1 MEVFN
6 GNNEIINNSYEDVDY
21 TNDRFT
27 QNTLSIDPMVSDN
40 YKESLSDELDEV
52 YNLKQLEEFLGEFYE
67 NSPWFAKYGRN
78 AKKIERGD
86 ISDIYYYFKEKLESV
101 KIFNIVHILCA
112 ICEFFDLNYKYVY
125 NDIVSLRDKAN
136 ILESLEDKY
145 GLEDYFK
152 KSVKLF

>member
-27 QNTLSIDPMVSDN
+27 QNTLSIDPMASEN
-40 YKESLSDELDEV
+40 YKESLSDDLDEV
-52 YNLKQLEEFLGEFYE
+52 YNLKQLEETLNDLYE
-67 NSPWFAKYGRN
+67 KSPWFAKYGRGI
-78 AKKIERGD
+78 KKVERGD
-86 ISDIYYYFKEKLESV
+86 ISSIYYYFKEKLEV
-101 KIFNIVHILCA
+101 TKMFNIVHILCA

-136 ILESLEDKY
+136 ILESLEEKY
-145 GLEDYFK
+145 GLEDHFK

>member
-27 QNTLSIDPMVSDN
+27 QNTLSIDPMASEN
-40 YKESLSDELDEV
+40 YKESLSDDLDEV
-52 YNLKQLEEFLGEFYE
+52 YNLKQLEETLNDLYE
-67 NSPWFAKYGRN
+67 KSPWFAKYGRGI
-78 AKKIERGD
+78 KKVERGD
-86 ISDIYYYFKEKLESV
+86 ISGIYYYFKEKLEAT
-101 KIFNIVHILCA
+101 KMFNIVHILCT

-136 ILESLEDKY
+136 ILESLEEKY
-145 GLEDYFK
+145 GLEDHFK